1 MTFFN
6 GGSNINK
13 ELESKPNKIPDAL
26 QCKLENNMEY
36 VENNFN
42 TKSTINDE
50 TEILILGT
58 ITSQKGM
65 KNGYFYTSNKNTLY
79 EILDNVYN
87 SNDFSSF
94 KKKIIEEKDEKDK
107 LIKEMREALKKK
119 KIAFIDV
126 IQNCVRHKSKASDD
140 AIWAYNPIDLDKL
153 IEYIN
158 YKGIKNKKKIFYNSD
173 WIIEILRG
181 IIKNNNEGIKIEI
194 EGSKKEGYKL
204 KYKENEYIENEYI
217 LIKLSSP
224 SRNNK
229 VDKDEKIKQWIEAL
243 LPNTKI

>member
-1 MTFFN
+1 M
-6 GGSNINK
+6 NK
-13 ELESKPNKIPDAL
+13 ELESKLNKIPDDL
-26 QCKLENNMEY
+26 RYKLENNMEY
-36 VENNFN
+36 VEENFN
-42 TKSTINDE
+42 EKSTIDND

-79 EILDNVYN
+79 EILDKVYD
-87 SNDFSSF
+87 SDKFSSL